1 MNDILKDLGRFA
13 AKKGREKLKE
23 IGRDIILSKDT
34 VSLRD
39 DIEHGNEVG
48 DFVVADGRF
57 AMVGRKKTKDSSG
70 IIVLLKTP
78 LKKWHYQMSYNPYA
92 KLVCDDGG
100 CNFKTGAI
108 SPTDGNSNTNLVKQK
123 QNELYEVM
131 CNPYRCP
138 HDYYFPL
145 FDFQKKY
152 GDQWYVPAI
161 SELSEIF
168 SNTDTWNRFKEL
180 LTKAGKTIDSSLSQN
195 VRLWS
200 STESSDCGSLTGSL
214 ADCLSICE
222 NQQPKI
228 ESTLKGVE
236 CFAILC
242 KCF

>member
-13 AKKGREKLKE
+13 AKKGRDKLKE

-34 VSLRD
+34 VPLRD

-57 AMVGRKKTKDSSG
+57 AMVGRKKAKDSSG
-70 IIVLLKTP
+70 ILILLKTP

-100 CNFKTGAI
+100 CDFKTGAI
-108 SPTDGNSNTNLVKQK
+108 SLTDGKSNTKLVKQK
-123 QNELYEVM
+123 QNELYQVM
-131 CNPYRCP
+131 SNPYRCP

-152 GDQWYVPAI
+152 GDKWLVPAI
-161 SELSEIF
+161 DELSEIF
-168 SNTDTWNRFKEL
+168 SNAYAWSRFKEL
-180 LTKAGKTIDSSLSQN
+180 LTKAGITIDSLKN

-200 STESSDCGSLTGSL
+200 STERTENGSL
-214 ADCLSICE
+214 AYCLSMSD
-222 NQQPKI
+222 NQQPRI
-228 ESTLKGVE
+228 ENSLKDTE
-236 CFAILC
+236 CYAILC
-242 KCF
+242 MYF

>member
-1 MNDILKDLGRFA
+1 MNDILKGLGRFA
-13 AKKGREKLKE
+13 AKKGSEKLKE

-34 VSLRD
+34 VPLRD

-57 AMVGRKKTKDSSG
+57 AMIGRKKAKDSSG
-70 IIVLLKTP
+70 IVVLLQTP
-78 LKKWHYQMSYNPYA
+78 PKKWHYQLSYNPYV

-100 CNFKTGAI
+100 CNLKTKAI
-108 SPTDGNSNTNLVKQK
+108 SLNDGNLNTKLVKQK

-145 FDFQKKY
+145 FDFQNKY
-152 GDQWYVPAI
+152 GDQWYVPSI
-161 SELSEIF
+161 DELSEVF
-168 SNTDTWNRFKEL
+168 SNVNMWNRFNEL
-180 LTKAGKTIDSSLSQN
+180 LTKAGKAVESPKN

-200 STESSDCGSLTGSL
+200 STEHTDNGSL
-214 ADCLSICE
+214 AHCLSICE

-228 ESTLKGVE
+228 EASLKDEE
-236 CFAILC
+236 CYAILC
-242 KCF
+242 RCF